1 MAIIVLVG
9 ISAKSAVVF
18 MKLKVSYK
26 KLWHL
31 LIEKNLTRQG
41 LRKLAGVSSSTIA
54 KIAKNENVNTD
65 ILLKICEVLSCDF
78 GDIME
83 AVPLDIDEAPEERA
97 EDELC

>member
-1 MAIIVLVG
+1 
-9 ISAKSAVVF
+9 